1 MRNECSLLLREILA
15 LEGRCCGGHE
25 AKEHRGPIHVP
36 LKFDLKDSPGLVTLV
51 NVGSMDC
58 PCKDLRAEVANSNA
72 HRGGIGYISEAVD
85 QGGLG
90 SGVK

>member
-25 AKEHRGPIHVP
+25 AKEHHGPIHVP

-72 HRGGIGYISEAVD
+72 HRGGIGYINEAVD